1 MAKASE
7 LSNQELV
14 ELIAKHE
21 KVLRRLYKERDNRKI
36 AGRDISFEKGTTSIS
51 KGFSPE
57 FSFDLK
63 KEGITQENILG
74 GKEGKKNKDDHSST
88 YRITQLLNLSGE
100 QLEELNRAQEK
111 IRKEEEKIRAA
122 KEKEKDKPKGRF
134 G

>member
-21 KVLRRLYKERDNRKI
+21 KVLKRLYKERSNRKI
-36 AGRDISFEKGTTSIS
+36 AGKNLPFENLPNSTE

-88 YRITQLLNLSGE
+88 YRITQLLTLSGE
-100 QLEELNRAQEK
+100 QLEELNKAQER
-111 IRKEEEKIRAA
+111 IRKEEEKIKEA

-134 G
+134 S

>member
-1 MAKASE
+1 MVKASE
-7 LSNQELV
+7 LNNSELA

-21 KVLRRLYKERDNRKI
+21 KVLKRLYKERDNRNI
-36 AGRDISFEKGTTSIS
+36 AGKDISFDKQPVSAG

-57 FSFDLK
+57 FSFDLQ
-63 KEGITQENILG
+63 KEGITQEDILG
-74 GKEGKKNKDDHSST
+74 KKEGKKNKDDHSST

-100 QLEELNRAQEK
+100 QLEELNRAQER
-111 IRKEEEKIRAA
+111 IRKEEEKIKAA